1 MSSGLSKLATALVCI
16 SISTSSSKTT
26 TTAFMPPASSINNNV
41 HSANTPITTS
51 SSKLPMSFTDVSNFY
66 ADFPLQAAVLT
77 CGVKASVADGI
88 AQARPIAI
96 KKKQQQKQ
104 NNNSMND
111 QENPTFIDFST
122 LSTNY
127 STSSWIDDLEFRRNI
142 AYIIYGG
149 IFIGA
154 LCHYEYD
161 VLFPILFGTEH
172 NLVTSI
178 KEVLFDNFI
187 TAPIVWLPPAYFVKA
202 VMYNYPL
209 KEGLNRY
216 INDITKNGLLKKYWS
231 VWLPAQSVS
240 FTVVPDHLRVVFMA
254 CVSFFWFI
262 LFSTVSSNSSGS
274 SSSGDKLE

>member
-1 MSSGLSKLATALVCI
+1 
-16 SISTSSSKTT
+16 
-26 TTAFMPPASSINNNV
+26 MPPASSIHNA
-41 HSANTPITTS
+41 HSTAPTTI
-51 SSKLPMSFTDVSNFY
+51 LPMSFTDVSNFY

-96 KKKQQQKQ
+96 KQKQQQKHD
-104 NNNSMND
+104 NNK
-111 QENPTFIDFST
+111 ENPTFIDFST
-122 LSTNY
+122 LSSSNY

-178 KEVLFDNFI
+178 KEVLFDNFV

-202 VMYNYPL
+202 VMYNYSL
-209 KEGLNRY
+209 TEGLNRY
-216 INDITKNGLLKKYWS
+216 INDITKNGLLKKYWT

-262 LFSTVSSNSSGS
+262 LFSTVSSNASGS
-274 SSSGDKLE
+274 SGDGELE

>member
-1 MSSGLSKLATALVCI
+1 
-16 SISTSSSKTT
+16 
-26 TTAFMPPASSINNNV
+26 
-41 HSANTPITTS
+41 
-51 SSKLPMSFTDVSNFY
+51 MSFTDVSNFY

-96 KKKQQQKQ
+96 KQKQQQKQ
-104 NNNSMND
+104 NNDIND

-122 LSTNY
+122 LSTN
-127 STSSWIDDLEFRRNI
+127 SSSWIDDLEFRRNI

-202 VMYNYPL
+202 VMYNYSL
-209 KEGLNRY
+209 TEGLNRY
-216 INDITKNGLLKKYWS
+216 INDITKNGLLKKYWT

-262 LFSTVSSNSSGS
+262 LFSTVSASGS
-274 SSSGDKLE
+274 SNSSSGDKLE

>member
-1 MSSGLSKLATALVCI
+1 
-16 SISTSSSKTT
+16 
-26 TTAFMPPASSINNNV
+26 
-41 HSANTPITTS
+41 
-51 SSKLPMSFTDVSNFY
+51 
-66 ADFPLQAAVLT
+66 
-77 CGVKASVADGI
+77 VKASVADGI

-96 KKKQQQKQ
+96 KKKQQKQ
-104 NNNSMND
+104 QLNNDSMND

-122 LSTNY
+122 LSTN
-127 STSSWIDDLEFRRNI
+127 SSSWIDDLEFRRNI

-172 NLVTSI
+172 TILTSI
-178 KEVLFDNFI
+178 KEVLFDNFV

-202 VMYNYPL
+202 IMYNYSL
-209 KEGLNRY
+209 TEGLNRY
-216 INDITKNGLLKKYWS
+216 INDITKNGLLKKYWT

-262 LFSTVSSNSSGS
+262 LFSTVSSNGGSGSSGS
-274 SSSGDKLE
+274 SGDELE

>member
-1 MSSGLSKLATALVCI
+1 
-16 SISTSSSKTT
+16 
-26 TTAFMPPASSINNNV
+26 
-41 HSANTPITTS
+41 
-51 SSKLPMSFTDVSNFY
+51 
-66 ADFPLQAAVLT
+66 
-77 CGVKASVADGI
+77 VKASVADGI

-96 KKKQQQKQ
+96 KQKQQQKQ
-104 NNNSMND
+104 NNDIND

-122 LSTNY
+122 LSTN
-127 STSSWIDDLEFRRNI
+127 SSSWIDDLEFRRNI

-202 VMYNYPL
+202 VMYNYSL
-209 KEGLNRY
+209 TEGLNRY
-216 INDITKNGLLKKYWS
+216 INDITKNGLLKKYWT

-262 LFSTVSSNSSGS
+262 LFSTVSASGS
-274 SSSGDKLE
+274 SNSSSGDKLE

>member
-1 MSSGLSKLATALVCI
+1 MSSGLSKLATALVCL

-26 TTAFMPPASSINNNV
+26 TTAFTPPASSIHSSDV
-41 HSANTPITTS
+41 HSANTPTTTS
-51 SSKLPMSFTDVSNFY
+51 SLCMSFTDVSNFY

-88 AQARPIAI
+88 AQARPAI
-96 KKKQQQKQ
+96 KQQQQQKL
-104 NNNSMND
+104 NDDIND

-127 STSSWIDDLEFRRNI
+127 STSSWIDDLEFRRNV

-161 VLFPILFGTEH
+161 VLFPILFGTNH

-178 KEVLFDNFI
+178 KEVLFDNFV

-202 VMYNYPL
+202 IMYNYSL
-209 KEGLNRY
+209 TEGLNRY
-216 INDITKNGLLKKYWS
+216 SNDITKNGLLKKYWT

-262 LFSTVSSNSSGS
+262 LFSTVSSNASGS
-274 SSSGDKLE
+274 SGDGELE

>member
-1 MSSGLSKLATALVCI
+1 MSSGLSKLATTLVCI
-16 SISTSSSKTT
+16 SISTSSKSKTT
-26 TTAFMPPASSINNNV
+26 AFTPPASSINNRNV
-41 HSANTPITTS
+41 NSINTP
-51 SSKLPMSFTDVSNFY
+51 SKLPMSFTDVSNFY

-96 KKKQQQKQ
+96 KKKQQT
-104 NNNSMND
+104 NDIND

-122 LSTNY
+122 LSSNYTTN
-127 STSSWIDDLEFRRNI
+127 SWIDDLEFRRNV

-149 IFIGA
+149 LFIGA

-172 NLVTSI
+172 TFLTSI

-202 VMYNYPL
+202 VMYNYSL
-209 KEGLNRY
+209 TEGLNRY
-216 INDITKNGLLKKYWS
+216 INDITKNGLLKKYWT

-254 CVSFFWFI
+254 CISFFWFI
-262 LFSTVSSNSSGS
+262 LFSTVSASGSNS
-274 SSSGDKLE
+274 SSSGETN

>member
-1 MSSGLSKLATALVCI
+1 
-16 SISTSSSKTT
+16 
-26 TTAFMPPASSINNNV
+26 
-41 HSANTPITTS
+41 
-51 SSKLPMSFTDVSNFY
+51 MSFTDVSNFY

-88 AQARPIAI
+88 AQARPAI
-96 KKKQQQKQ
+96 NKQQQKLNDD
-104 NNNSMND
+104 NNMND

-127 STSSWIDDLEFRRNI
+127 STNSWIDDLEFRRNI

-172 NLVTSI
+172 TILTSI

-187 TAPIVWLPPAYFVKA
+187 TAPMVWLPPAYFVKA

-209 KEGLNRY
+209 TEGLNRY
-216 INDITKNGLLKKYWS
+216 INDITQNGLLKKYWT

-240 FTVVPDHLRVVFMA
+240 FTIVPDHLRVVFMA

-262 LFSTVSSNSSGS
+262 LFSTVSSNSS
-274 SSSGDKLE
+274 SSSGDDELE